1 MERSAS
7 RRLMFPASGGA
18 EGKYGVY
25 EKRDCRAMP
34 CGAVLQSSYYIIQI
48 FRKELR
54 MSEIRNYQ
62 RGDIFLATLEPRIG
76 SEQGGTRPVIVLQ
89 NNIGNYYSPT
99 LIIAPLTS
107 NIRKKR
113 FLPTHYLLEGLPFM
127 SGPSLVLLEQI
138 TTIDKQ
144 RIMHYLGSVSE
155 SHMSMIDKAVKVSL
169 ALEQQG

>member
-1 MERSAS
+1 
-7 RRLMFPASGGA
+7 
-18 EGKYGVY
+18 
-25 EKRDCRAMP
+25 
-34 CGAVLQSSYYIIQI
+34 
-48 FRKELR
+48 
-54 MSEIRNYQ
+54 MSEIRNNQ

-107 NIRKKR
+107 NIQKKR
-113 FLPTHYLLEGLPFM
+113 FLPTHYLLEGLSFM

>member
-1 MERSAS
+1 
-7 RRLMFPASGGA
+7 
-18 EGKYGVY
+18 
-25 EKRDCRAMP
+25 
-34 CGAVLQSSYYIIQI
+34 
-48 FRKELR
+48 

-62 RGDIFLATLEPRIG
+62 RGDIFLATLEPRVG

-113 FLPTHYLLEGLPFM
+113 FLPTHYLLEGLSFM